1 MGYLHEGH
9 MSLIREGRSRGDFL
23 VVSIYVNPL
32 QFAPSEDL
40 ESYPR
45 SPERD
50 ASLCER
56 AGADVLFLPGPDALY
71 PNGYQTTVS
80 MGALA
85 DSLCGASRPGHFD
98 GVCTVVLKLF
108 NLVAP
113 RYAIFGSKDYQQLQ
127 VIRAMVRDLNLDV
140 DVVGMPIVREID
152 GLAMSSRNAYLSA
165 SERSSALC
173 LSESL
178 ALAEQLVAGGEH
190 GTDVILAAVRG
201 HVEAQS
207 LAEVD
212 YVELVDAS
220 SLRPVSG
227 KIKAEAVIALAV
239 RFGATRLIDN
249 RVLRLSQPG
258 ACEAN
263 LGI

>member
-1 MGYLHEGH
+1 

-40 ESYPR
+40 ENYPR
-45 SPERD
+45 SPEWD
-50 ASLCER
+50 ASLCEK
-56 AGADVLFLPGPDALY
+56 AGTDVLFLPGPDALY

-80 MGALA
+80 MGVLA
-85 DSLCGASRPGHFD
+85 ESLCGASRPGHFD
-98 GVCTVVLKLF
+98 GVCTVVLKLL

-140 DVVGMPIVREID
+140 DVVGMPIVRELD
-152 GLAMSSRNAYLSA
+152 GLAMSSRNAYLSV

-173 LSESL
+173 LSEGL
-178 ALAEQLVAGGEH
+178 ALAEQLVAGGER
-190 GTDVILAAVRG
+190 GTDVILATVRG

-258 ACEAN
+258 ACEAD